1 MKKSSLID
9 DYLQNYSVG
18 KKWKLIAN
26 DTDNICQVLVIPAF
40 AEQEL
45 LFPTLASLAKN
56 SSSSLE
62 KSLILCVINNKEN
75 SPVEVIENN
84 LQTIECLDAL
94 VEKKSLKKFEYDKEL
109 YHLLNDV
116 SGAKMKL
123 GYINASSPGYEIPS
137 NTGGVGMAR
146 KIGMDVAL
154 GLLKNNAESGT
165 VIISLDA
172 DTLVQENYLSVIHD
186 YFISDVKTAIV
197 AYEHQ
202 MPVDDMHQAAIC
214 CYEIFLR
221 YWVLGLKYAR
231 SPWAFHSIGST
242 ISVSAKT
249 YLAVRG
255 MNKREAGEDFYFLN
269 KLAKVGNINYIK
281 DTCVYPSARSSTRV
295 PFGTGKR
302 IQRFLAG
309 VCKEEYCLYDPQIF
323 SILADW
329 LQLMNNMF
337 LGCEEDILMKTELI
351 HPQLKTFLIEN
362 NFSLIW
368 SKIRRTAKDEK
379 TLARHFHDWFDGF
392 RTLKMINYFTREVY
406 PQINMFAALAM
417 IFTMS
422 GMSKV
427 NFCKEEKI
435 PQLSEQMGILRYLR
449 MIT

>member
-9 DYLQNYSVG
+9 DYLQNYSIG

-26 DTDNICQVLVIPAF
+26 DTDNICQVVVIPAF

-62 KSLILCVINNKEN
+62 KSFILCVINNKEN
-75 SPVEVIENN
+75 SPAEVIENN

-94 VEKKSLKKFEYDKEL
+94 VEKKSLKKFEDDKEL

-123 GYINASSPGYEIPS
+123 GYINASSPGYEIPLS
-137 NTGGVGMAR
+137 TGGVGMAR
-146 KIGMDVAL
+146 KIGMDMAL
-154 GLLKNNAESGT
+154 GLLKNNTESGT

-202 MPVDDMHQAAIC
+202 MPVDYMHQAAIC

-221 YWVLGLKYAR
+221 YWVLGLKYAK

-242 ISVSAKT
+242 ICVSTKT

-269 KLAKVGNINYIK
+269 KLAKVGNIDYIK
-281 DTCVYPSARSSTRV
+281 ETCVYPSARSSSRV

-309 VCKEEYCLYDPQIF
+309 VCKEEYYLYDPQIF

-406 PQINMFAALAM
+406 PQINMFAALER
-417 IFTMS
+417 IFILS

-427 NFCKEEKI
+427 NFCKEETI
-435 PQLSEQMGILRYLR
+435 PPLSEQMGILRYMR

>member
-9 DYLQNYSVG
+9 DYLQNYSVS

-26 DTDNICQVLVIPAF
+26 DTDNICQVVVIPAF

-202 MPVDDMHQAAIC
+202 MPVDYMHQAAIC

-323 SILADW
+323 SVLADW

-337 LGCEEDILMKTELI
+337 LGCEEDILMKTERI